1 MFSPGG
7 GAGIFGYQPSPGSGS
22 ALVGLTPGGNAT
34 DPGSVNFS
42 SLVGAGLQ
50 TSGSSDMVYELVA
63 SGPPTGFYSIRFPN
77 ADGSV
82 FIVE

>member
-1 MFSPGG
+1 MFSPSGS
-7 GAGIFGYQPSPGSGS
+7 AGIFGYQPSSGSGS

-50 TSGSSDMVYELVA
+50 TGGSSDMVYEFVNTGA
-63 SGPPTGFYSIRFPN
+63 PTGFYSVRFPN